1 MKKKTFLFSSIKTK
15 LTLAMFAVAAIP
27 LIVAISLTY
36 YTTTKNTEATTKDT
50 LDWSAWYLQ
59 ANINNLFEK
68 TKTSLSTLAISD
80 SVIDFLTT
88 GGSEEE
94 AKRELIETNK
104 QFDDENQIVL
114 SNIKGMMVLR
124 SDDSKF
130 VDIHDRDYWIG
141 ASKGEATCSGVIIS
155 KSTNSRILCYA
166 VPVFQ
171 KGSKNVIGVLHRS
184 YDLNQIHKILKED
197 GGESFVVDNTGIL
210 AAHSQYEIDADA
222 EPVDFSK
229 SPYMTSN
236 KQNDVYESY
245 AVGKHTIVAYVKEPL
260 TNYTVAMATSYDTVK
275 KSARESAFLNI
286 VIGAVLLI
294 IGSVFAFFLAVTFIK
309 PISEVNVTLSE
320 LSNGKF
326 RHIKKYTTRVDEFG
340 HIVRNTNSLI
350 DKLSSIVSNIKN
362 SSGTVG
368 NSSEKLSNM
377 ANQIATTTENVALA
391 VQQIASGAAQQADD
405 IQSSAESSKDIMEAV
420 ESVQNSTNDM
430 SALAEKMKN
439 ASEISSSSLAI
450 LQKTSTEMTDKI
462 EEISKRISSTQQAV
476 ANINERVEGI
486 TGIAA
491 QTNLLSLNA
500 SIEAA
505 RAGDA
510 GRGFAVVADE
520 IRKLADD
527 SKSLASEIRVLM
539 DELLVE
545 ANQAVE
551 VAEQVKEGNV
561 DQQKALSET
570 FDAVDGM
577 IGDIEETVN
586 SVSEIKGEADTCVTS
601 NTVVLNAMT
610 SLSAISE
617 ENAASSETTGASLE
631 ELSVTVSTLA
641 DSAIELNS
649 IAEKLNDEMQFFK
662 E

>member
-68 TKTSLSTLAISD
+68 TKTSLYTLAISD

-141 ASKGEATCSGVIIS
+141 ASKGEATCSGVIVS

>member
-1 MKKKTFLFSSIKTK
+1 MKKRIFLFSSIKTK

-130 VDIHDRDYWIG
+130 ADIHDRDYWIG
-141 ASKGEATCSGVIIS
+141 ASKGEATCSGVIVS

>member
-59 ANINNLFEK
+59 ASINNLFEK

-130 VDIHDRDYWIG
+130 ADIHDRDYWIG
-141 ASKGEATCSGVIIS
+141 ASKGEATCSGVIVS

>member
-1 MKKKTFLFSSIKTK
+1 MKKKTFLLSSIKTK

-130 VDIHDRDYWIG
+130 ADIHDRDYWIG
-141 ASKGEATCSGVIIS
+141 ASKGEATCSGVIVS

-210 AAHSQYEIDADA
+210 AAHSQYEISVKDD
-222 EPVDFSK
+222 PVDFSK

-286 VIGAVLLI
+286 VIGAALLI
-294 IGSVFAFFLAVTFIK
+294 IGLVFAFFLAVTFIK

>member
-130 VDIHDRDYWIG
+130 ADIHDRDYWIG
-141 ASKGEATCSGVIIS
+141 ASKGEATCSGVIVS

>member
-1 MKKKTFLFSSIKTK
+1 MKKKPFLFSSIKTK

-59 ANINNLFEK
+59 ASINNLFEK

-130 VDIHDRDYWIG
+130 ADIHDRDYWIG
-141 ASKGEATCSGVIIS
+141 ASKGEATCSGVIVS

-210 AAHSQYEIDADA
+210 AAHSQYEISVKDD
-222 EPVDFSK
+222 PVDFSK

-260 TNYTVAMATSYDTVK
+260 TNYTVAMAISYDTVK

>member
-130 VDIHDRDYWIG
+130 VDIHDRDYWID
-141 ASKGEATCSGVIIS
+141 ASKGEATCSGVIVS

>member
-124 SDDSKF
+124 SDDRKF

-141 ASKGEATCSGVIIS
+141 ASKGEATCSGVIVS